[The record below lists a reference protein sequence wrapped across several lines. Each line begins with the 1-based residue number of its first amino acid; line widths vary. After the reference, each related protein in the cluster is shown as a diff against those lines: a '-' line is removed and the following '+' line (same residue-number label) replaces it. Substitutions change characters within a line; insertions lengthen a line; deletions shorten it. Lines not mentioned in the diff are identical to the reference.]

1 MQKTRTCLT
10 ERELAALPAGS
21 YVITT
26 ARGGIIDEDAL
37 LAALKSKHIAGAG
50 IDVWVEEP
58 PPLMHPLL
66 ELDTVIATYHTA
78 GVTHDSRHNMAEWNA
93 EQVASILR
101 GERPPRLIN
110 PAAWPLYAQRFA
122 RIFGFQPGK

>member
-1 MQKTRTCLT
+1 MTV
-10 ERELAALPAGS
+10 REL
-21 YVITT
+21 
-26 ARGGIIDEDAL
+26 
-37 LAALKSKHIAGAG
+37 
-50 IDVWVEEP
+50 
-58 PPLMHPLL
+58 LMASLGTPS
-66 ELDTVIATYHTA
+66 EASLDRPCT